1 MNIDNTLHGISTPLE
16 LSVNSQAFQATGFF
30 YEVLAQ
36 VDPNRKGYGWIEVTD
51 TWIVSNR
58 HVFLTEINGKES
70 IPDSITFPLRN
81 FADGTIKWDT
91 ITLNHDALPLLVYL
105 VYYVVQLSLRLASG
119 LYLRRYPMPKGTI
132 ARLMD
137 RGFGFIKT
145 EDGTDLFF
153 HRNDLEGVEFNT
165 LSEGQEVEFEK
176 SQGRDNRPSAVKVKL
191 VGTEN
196 SQDEAGVEEES
207 ETSKEEPEAGI
218 AEEPEK

>member
-1 MNIDNTLHGISTPLE
+1 M
-16 LSVNSQAFQATGFF
+16 A
-30 YEVLAQ
+30 
-36 VDPNRKGYGWIEVTD
+36 
-51 TWIVSNR
+51 
-58 HVFLTEINGKES
+58 
-70 IPDSITFPLRN
+70 
-81 FADGTIKWDT
+81 
-91 ITLNHDALPLLVYL
+91 
-105 VYYVVQLSLRLASG
+105 
-119 LYLRRYPMPKGTI
+119 KGTI

-153 HRNDLEGVEFNT
+153 HRNDLEGVEFNS

-176 SQGRDNRPSAVKVKL
+176 SQGRDGRPAAVKVKL

-196 SQDEAGVEEES
+196 SQAEAGVEEES